1 MREKVIICLAIFI
14 TGCATVSEKKPYE
27 KIKFPE
33 LKKVE
38 KPQFTKEKLENGI
51 TVLLM
56 EDHSLPLIGF
66 KALVRTGTIYE
77 PAEKTGLGEITF
89 EILRTGGAGEK
100 TGDEIDTFLEST
112 GAAISTGI
120 GTDVGW
126 VEGYCHRKN
135 FYSVFNIFKDIITAP
150 SFEEK
155 KIALAIIRKKGEI
168 SRRNDDISEIADREF
183 RRIIYGKDSP
193 YGRIPEYETIEN
205 ISRQDIINF
214 YNKSV
219 YPEDIILGIWGDF
232 ESKDMLEMVL
242 RTFGKWNKEKA
253 EKIKP
258 HPEFAETGSFN
269 LIIKKE
275 ATQSV
280 IIMGCKGLKR
290 DDPDYF
296 AAIILSRA
304 LGAGWN
310 SRFSRILRQEKGLAY
325 EIWATFAGEFDRP
338 GLFIAKAQTRSDRT
352 MEAVKLMKEEIER
365 IADGISEEELTVAK
379 EGIIN
384 SEVFWSDT
392 KDEII
397 NRLLTYEYYGYLY
410 DYPEKLIEG
419 VKKVS
424 GEDIKRVAKKY
435 LRTDKLTVLVVGS
448 PERFD
453 APVPSDTV
461 TIELNP

>member
-1 MREKVIICLAIFI
+1 MKKAIIICLAIFL
-14 TGCATVSEKKPYE
+14 TGCATVSEKPYE

-51 TVLLM
+51 TVFLM
-56 EDHSLPLIGF
+56 EDHSLPLISF

-89 EILRTGGAGEK
+89 ETMRTGGAGERS
-100 TGDEIDTFLEST
+100 GDEIDTFLEST
-112 GAAISTGI
+112 GASISTGI
-120 GTDVGW
+120 GTDIGW
-126 VEGYCHRKN
+126 IEGICHRKN
-135 FYSVFNIFKDIITAP
+135 FYFVFSIFKGIITAP
-150 SFEEK
+150 SFEPEK
-155 KIALAIIRKKGEI
+155 VELAIIRKRGEI
-168 SRRNDDISEIADREF
+168 SRRNDEISEIADREF

-193 YGRIPEYETIEN
+193 YGRTPEYETIAH
-205 ISRQDIINF
+205 ITRQDIINF
-214 YNKSV
+214 YNGAF
-219 YPEDIILGIWGDF
+219 YPEGIILGIWGDF
-232 ESKDMLEMVL
+232 DSKDMLEIVR
-242 RTFGKWNKEKA
+242 RTFGKWNKEKI
-253 EKIKP
+253 EKAKP
-258 HPEFAETGSFN
+258 PVEFADDGSFN
-269 LIIKKE
+269 LIVKKE

-280 IIMGCKGLKR
+280 IIMGHRGLQR
-290 DDPDYF
+290 NDPDYF
-296 AAIILSRA
+296 AAIVLSRA

-338 GLFIAKAQTRSDRT
+338 GLFIAKAQARSDRT
-352 MEAVKLMKEEIER
+352 MEAVELMKEEIKR
-365 IADGISEEELTVAK
+365 MADGISEEELDVAK

-397 NRLLTYEYYGYLY
+397 NRLLTYEYYGYPY
-410 DYPEKLIEG
+410 DYPEKLIDG

-424 GEDIKRVAKKY
+424 GEDIKMVAKKY
-435 LRTDKLTVLVVGS
+435 IYPDRLTVLIVGN

-453 APVPSDTV
+453 APLPHNTK
-461 TIELNP
+461 TINLNP